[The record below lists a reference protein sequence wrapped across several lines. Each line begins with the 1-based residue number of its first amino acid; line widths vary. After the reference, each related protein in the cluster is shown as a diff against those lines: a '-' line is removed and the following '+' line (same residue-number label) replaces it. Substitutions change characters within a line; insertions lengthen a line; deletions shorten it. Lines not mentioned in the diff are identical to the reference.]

1 MMARPRVY
9 RQDVRCPE
17 CGSGWMPKAGTAK
30 GRQVYRC
37 GECQRYYTPDAAYH
51 RPSVAD
57 RERALAMY
65 REGNSLRAVGQ
76 AFGVSATAVS
86 QWVRKKDA
94 PPKSGA
100 GQATRVPPEPPE
112 STLPG

>member
-1 MMARPRVY
+1 MSRHRVY
-9 RQDVRCPE
+9 RDNVRCPE
-17 CGSGWMPKAGTAK
+17 CGSNWMPKAGTAK

-51 RPSVAD
+51 RPSSAD

-65 REGNSLRAVGQ
+65 RQGSSLRAVGQ

-86 QWVRKKDA
+86 QWAKREAA
-94 PPKSGA
+94 PPEAESA
-100 GQATRVPPEPPE
+100 GQAASAPPE
-112 STLPG
+112 SGLTR